1 MENTDVT
8 FFRFETPCHCTTM
21 EFRMKLILTFLVIVT
36 SSQLFARE
44 GKELIDLLRKGNA
57 QHDVGNYEQ
66 ALTFYKKALKY
77 DSISGLVQYEM
88 AYTLLAMKRYDDAAQ
103 YSRKVIDLDS
113 KQQQGA
119 YLMLGSALN
128 MSGKIQDAI
137 QVYLEGV
144 SKFRTMHQ
152 LHYNLALAYYDIGNL
167 SKSEEALYR
176 SLQMRPGHVNSHML
190 LGNVLSS
197 RGDNIKS
204 ALCYAYVLYLDPEI
218 YNASAIETLLKTK
231 IETLFDTTLGPLQTG
246 RFPGDSIFAIV
257 YESLNELR
265 VQTYEDSSFAHSLCL
280 FLGSLHSLIEKGHPL
295 WSDLYAH
302 TFYGLQNSG
311 HCEAFSH
318 SLSSVNTDP
327 DNESWMR
334 MNQAKVQEM
343 RSWIDTHQPPQ
354 KMNQILFGGRSVFR

>member
-1 MENTDVT
+1 M
-8 FFRFETPCHCTTM
+8 
-21 EFRMKLILTFLVIVT
+21 
-36 SSQLFARE
+36 ARE
-44 GKELIDLLRKGNA
+44 GKELIELLRKGNA
-57 QHDVGNYEQ
+57 QHDVGNYDQ
-66 ALTFYKKALKY
+66 ALTYYHKALKF

-88 AYTLLAMKRYDDAAQ
+88 AYTLLAMKRFDEAAQ

-137 QVYLEGV
+137 QVYLEGLT
-144 SKFRTMHQ
+144 KFRSMHQ
-152 LHYNLALAYYDIGNL
+152 LHYNLALAYFDIGNL

-176 SLQMRPGHVNSHML
+176 SLQMRPNHVNSHIL
-190 LGNVLSS
+190 LGNLFSN

-204 ALCYAYVLYLDPEI
+204 ALCYAYVLYLDPEM
-218 YNASAIETLLKTK
+218 YNASSIEAMLHTK
-231 IETLFDTTLGPLQTG
+231 IESIFDSSSGPLKIG
-246 RFPGDSIFAIV
+246 MFPGDSIFQNV
-257 YESLNELR
+257 YISLNDIKKQR
-265 VQTYEDSSFAHSLCL
+265 SIDSSFSQTLCFL
-280 FLGSLHSLIEKGHPL
+280 LGSLQSLLDKGHPL
-295 WSDLYAH
+295 WSELYAQ

-318 SLSSVNTDP
+318 SLISLNTNP

-334 MNQAKVQEM
+334 LNQAKVQEM

-354 KMNQILFGGRSVFR
+354 KMNQILFGGRSVFK

>member
-1 MENTDVT
+1 
-8 FFRFETPCHCTTM
+8 
-21 EFRMKLILTFLVIVT
+21 MKFVLTL
-36 SSQLFARE
+36 LFIFSFSNLNARE
-44 GKELIDLLRKGNA
+44 GRQLIELLRKGNA

-66 ALTFYKKALKY
+66 ALTFYKKALKH
-77 DSISGLVQYEM
+77 DSVSGIVQYEM
-88 AYTLLAMKRYDDAAQ
+88 AYTLLAMKRYDEAAE

-128 MSGKIQDAI
+128 MSGKIQQAI
-137 QVYLEGV
+137 EVYLEGLT
-144 SKFRTMHQ
+144 KFRTMHQ
-152 LHYNLALAYYDIGNL
+152 MHYNLALAYYDIGNL

-204 ALCYAYVLYLDPEI
+204 ALCYSYVLYLDPEI
-218 YNASAIETLLKTK
+218 YNAAGIETLLEAK
-231 IETLFDTTLGPLQTG
+231 ISALFDASMGPLKVG
-246 RFPGDSIFAIV
+246 LFPGDSMFLMV

-265 VQTYEDSSFAHSLCL
+265 TQQNSDKSFSNAYCL
-280 FLGSLHSLIEKGHPL
+280 FLGSLQPLLDKGHPL
-295 WSDLYAH
+295 WSDLYAQ

-311 HCEAFSH
+311 HCEAFSYSIA
-318 SLSSVNTDP
+318 SLNGTSET
-327 DNESWMR
+327 ESWMR
-334 MNQAKVQEM
+334 MNQGRVQEM

-354 KMNQILFGGRSVFR
+354 KMNQILFGGRSVFN